1 MALVRAKEQQA
12 EKIAHVLDDALH
24 VPGTNLRIGADPLVG
39 LMPVV
44 GDAIATAWGAAILVN
59 ARQLNVPWSVLTRMA
74 YNQFKNGLIG
84 AVPFVGDLYSFSFKS
99 NAINAALLLRAV
111 KHGKEGTCSLTTHPL
126 TIQDVFGLIML
137 ILPTIALVAFAS
149 FWFWDHN
156 ISYFSILF
164 PHFYQIP
171 KG

>member
-1 MALVRAKEQQA
+1 MVLVRAKEQQA

-44 GDAIATAWGAAILVN
+44 GDAIATAWGGAILVS
-59 ARQLNVPWSVLTRMA
+59 ARQLNVPWNVLTRMA

-84 AVPFVGDLYSFSFKS
+84 AVPFVGDLYSFTFKS
-99 NAINAALLLRAV
+99 NALNAALLLRAV
-111 KHGKEGTCSLTTHPL
+111 KHGKEGTCSLTTRPL
-126 TIQDVFGLIML
+126 TIQDVVGLTLL

-149 FWFWDHN
+149 FWCWDHN

>member
-1 MALVRAKEQQA
+1 MVLIREKEQEA
-12 EKIAHVLDDALH
+12 EKIAHILDEALH
-24 VPGTNLRIGADPLVG
+24 VPGTKLRIGADPLVG

-44 GDAIATAWGAAILVN
+44 GDAISTVWGTAILVS

-84 AVPFVGDLYSFSFKS
+84 AVPFVGDLYSFGFRS
-99 NAINAALLLRAV
+99 NALNAALMLRAV
-111 KHGKEGTCSLTTHPL
+111 RHRKEGTCSLTTRPL
-126 TIQDVFGLIML
+126 TIQDMVGLVML
-137 ILPTIALVAFAS
+137 TLPTLALVAFAS

-164 PHFYQIP
+164 SHFY
-171 KG
+171 

>member
-1 MALVRAKEQQA
+1 MALVRAKEQQT

-24 VPGTNLRIGADPLVG
+24 VPGTNLRIVADPLAG

-44 GDAIATAWGAAILVN
+44 GDAIATAWGAAILVS
-59 ARQLNVPWSVLTRMA
+59 ARQLNVPWSVITRMA

-84 AVPFVGDLYSFSFKS
+84 AVPFVGDLSSFGFKS

-111 KHGKEGTCSLTTHPL
+111 KHGKEGTCSLTTRPL
-126 TIQDVFGLIML
+126 TIQDVVGLIML

-149 FWFWDHN
+149 FR
-156 ISYFSILF
+156 SF
-164 PHFYQIP
+164 P
-171 KG
+171 

>member
-1 MALVRAKEQQA
+1 MVLIRAKEQEA
-12 EKIAHVLDDALH
+12 EKIAHILDDALH
-24 VPGTNLRIGADPLVG
+24 VPGTKLRIGADPLAG

-44 GDAIATAWGAAILVN
+44 GDAISTVWGAAILVS

-84 AVPFVGDLYSFSFKS
+84 AVPFVGDLYSFGFRS
-99 NAINAALLLRAV
+99 NALNAALMLRAV
-111 KHGKEGTCSLTTHPL
+111 RHRKEGTSSLTTRPL
-126 TIQDVFGLIML
+126 TIQDMVGLIML
-137 ILPTIALVAFAS
+137 TLPTLALVAFAS

-164 PHFYQIP
+164 SHFY
-171 KG
+171 